1 MKKNIK
7 TALQALIL
15 FIVVLGS
22 GIAGYSCG
30 GHGAASKVGKSTHT
44 TSDKVSNQDT
54 HDWGQWKNFMREYN
68 L

>member
-1 MKKNIK
+1 MEKNIK

-15 FIVVLGS
+15 FIVVLGF

-30 GHGAASKVGKSTHT
+30 GHGPASKWGNT
-44 TSDKVSNQDT
+44 TSEKISSQNT
-54 HDWGQWKNFMREYN
+54 HDWGQWKRFMSEYD